1 MELVASPSL
10 NPLYSGGLWEPVIWI
25 PPTTVRLCCDQYASG
40 VGTIP
45 MSATSTPLAS
55 SPRTSARCNPS
66 PLGRLSRPTATA
78 PFTPLSA
85 RNAAYAPATA
95 VATSS
100 VRSFPAMPRM
110 SSSQKSAR
118 EIAIA
123 VTAMAI
129 SRASFR
135 EYDIRGIAGKDLT
148 EEVATAVAGAYAAF
162 LAERGVKG
170 AVAVG
175 RDNRP
180 SGEGLHRALV
190 RGLLASGVDVADI
203 GIVPTPLAYWSQ
215 HNLTVVGGIQI
226 TGSHNPPEY
235 NGFKLGL
242 GTSSIY
248 GADIQHIYE
257 LAVAGKFPRG
267 KGTLRKEQVI
277 DRYIDDIAAR
287 VGTLSR
293 ASSRDDWGVRGDDL
307 KVVIDCGNGVGAL
320 VAPKLFPKLGIKPR
334 CLFCES
340 DGTFPNH
347 HPDPTVPKNLE
358 ALIAAVKEEQAD
370 IGIAF
375 DGDADRIGVI
385 DHTGE
390 IIWGDYLLIIYA
402 REVLAR
408 TGEGQAIVFD
418 VKASQALPEA
428 IEKAG
433 GIPVMWKTGH
443 SLIEEKMHETHAP
456 VAGEMSGH
464 MFFAEGYY
472 GFDDALYGAA
482 RLLRIVAESGK
493 TVRDLLADVPRFVS
507 TPEIRVDCPDD
518 KKFGIVEE
526 AKKYFG
532 AKYKVITVD
541 GARVL
546 FGGGWGLIRAS
557 NTQPVLVMRFEA
569 RTKEQLEKIQS
580 EIQGWLRSKGVTV

>member
-1 MELVASPSL
+1 MEL
-10 NPLYSGGLWEPVIWI
+10 
-25 PPTTVRLCCDQYASG
+25 
-40 VGTIP
+40 
-45 MSATSTPLAS
+45 
-55 SPRTSARCNPS
+55 
-66 PLGRLSRPTATA
+66 
-78 PFTPLSA
+78 
-85 RNAAYAPATA
+85 
-95 VATSS
+95 
-100 VRSFPAMPRM
+100 
-110 SSSQKSAR
+110 
-118 EIAIA
+118 
-123 VTAMAI
+123 
-129 SRASFR
+129 SRAIFR

-148 EEVATAVAGAYAAF
+148 EEVATAVAGAYAAL
-162 LAERGVKG
+162 LAEKGVKG
-170 AVAVG
+170 AIAVG

-190 RGLLASGVDVADI
+190 PGLLAAGLDVVDI

-215 HNLTVVGGIQI
+215 HNLDVVGGIQI

-242 GTSSIY
+242 RTASIY
-248 GADIQHIYE
+248 GADIRRLYE
-257 LAVAGKFPRG
+257 LAVAGRFPRG
-267 KGTLRKEQVI
+267 EGALRKEQII

-287 VGTLSR
+287 IGRLSR
-293 ASSRDDWGVRGDDL
+293 EL
-307 KVVIDCGNGVGAL
+307 KVVIDCGNGAGAL
-320 VAPKLFPKLGIKPR
+320 VAPKLFPKLGIRLR

-340 DGTFPNH
+340 DGSFPNH
-347 HPDPTVPKNLE
+347 HPDPTVPKNVE
-358 ALIAAVKEEQAD
+358 DLIRAVKNDHAD

-385 DHTGE
+385 DNTGE

-402 REVLAR
+402 RDVLAR
-408 TGEGQAIVFD
+408 TGKGQAIVFD

-428 IEKAG
+428 VEKAG

-443 SLIEEKMHETHAP
+443 SVIEEKMHETHAP

-472 GFDDALYGAA
+472 GFDDALYGAV
-482 RLLRIVAESGK
+482 RLLHIVADSGK

-518 KKFGIVEE
+518 KKFAIVQG
-526 AKKYFG
+526 ARKYFG
-532 AKYKVITVD
+532 ARYEVITVD
-541 GARVL
+541 GVRVL
-546 FGGGWGLIRAS
+546 FGDGWGLIRAS

-580 EIQGWLRSKGVTV
+580 EMQGWLRLNGVKV